1 LAVTFIGYTRTD
13 VGRFRQEAK
22 MFSSEKDETEA
33 IDNACSCI
41 PRACP
46 NKNNS
51 ARGIKIRVICR

>member
-22 MFSSEKDETEA
+22 MFSSEKDETKA

-51 ARGIKIRVICR
+51 ARGI